1 MGYFYLII
9 AIIGEVI
16 GTTYLKSTNN
26 FSEFLP
32 STYVVLGYTTAFYFM
47 MLAMKTI
54 PVAITYSIWAAVG
67 ISAITILSALKYKE
81 IPDLLAIL
89 GLGLIIVGVIILV
102 FFSGE
107 LVWRD
112 RDVQINEVIDST
124 PHSSLA
130 PLFSKTISLLSLS
143 VLIHFTLALIAIIY
157 QLLMGYNEIEFSL
170 YIKDFLYNLQTSS
183 PKNLYIAYGESDG
196 S

>member
-1 MGYFYLII
+1 MGYFYLLI

-32 STYVVLGYTTAFYFM
+32 STYVVLGYGTAFYFM

-54 PVAITYSIWAAVG
+54 PVAITYSIWAAIG
-67 ISAITILSALKYKE
+67 ISAITILGALKYKE

-102 FFSGE
+102 FFS
-107 LVWRD
+107 
-112 RDVQINEVIDST
+112 
-124 PHSSLA
+124 
-130 PLFSKTISLLSLS
+130 K
-143 VLIHFTLALIAIIY
+143 
-157 QLLMGYNEIEFSL
+157 MGAN
-170 YIKDFLYNLQTSS
+170 
-183 PKNLYIAYGESDG
+183 
-196 S
+196 

>member
-1 MGYFYLII
+1 MGYFYLLI

-16 GTTYLKSTNN
+16 GTTHLKSTNN

-32 STYVVLGYTTAFYFM
+32 STYVVLGYGTAFYFM

-67 ISAITILSALKYKE
+67 ISAITILGALKYKE

-102 FFSGE
+102 FFS
-107 LVWRD
+107 
-112 RDVQINEVIDST
+112 
-124 PHSSLA
+124 
-130 PLFSKTISLLSLS
+130 K
-143 VLIHFTLALIAIIY
+143 
-157 QLLMGYNEIEFSL
+157 MGTN
-170 YIKDFLYNLQTSS
+170 
-183 PKNLYIAYGESDG
+183 
-196 S
+196 

>member
-1 MGYFYLII
+1 MGYFYLLI

-32 STYVVLGYTTAFYFM
+32 STYVVLGYGTAFYFM

-102 FFSGE
+102 FFS
-107 LVWRD
+107 
-112 RDVQINEVIDST
+112 
-124 PHSSLA
+124 
-130 PLFSKTISLLSLS
+130 K
-143 VLIHFTLALIAIIY
+143 
-157 QLLMGYNEIEFSL
+157 MGTN
-170 YIKDFLYNLQTSS
+170 
-183 PKNLYIAYGESDG
+183 
-196 S
+196 